1 MNRLELLR
9 QFAEQIRRSYEA
21 ISSNILSVVEAMNSS
36 EDIDEGLKKHIEQII
51 ASLELVEKK
60 ILVERKL
67 ADNTETLRLLKEEI
81 KRIKDL
87 RSYLKLAEKDSSHS
101 VIVAINSLN
110 KSLLALFARSS

>member
-1 MNRLELLR
+1 
-9 QFAEQIRRSYEA
+9 
-21 ISSNILSVVEAMNSS
+21 MNSS

-51 ASLELVEKK
+51 ASLELVEEK